1 MREIRPGAKR
11 VFDLTDKPKLSLPN
25 KPELA
30 EKPQKSV
37 APKAVVPLGAKETLA
52 TIVTQEFE
60 RAGFSKS
67 LTFDAVMARITADD
81 ALFRNI
87 ALNMIQ
93 HECRKRIKNRCRRR
107 QIEQQIRKEMQGS

>member
-1 MREIRPGAKR
+1 MKSTGTKQI
-11 VFDLTDKPKLSLPN
+11 FDLTSKPKLSLPN
-25 KPELA
+25 KPIA
-30 EKPQKSV
+30 SEKPQKSV
-37 APKAVVPLGAKETLA
+37 APKAVVPLGAKETIA

-67 LTFDAVMARITADD
+67 IAFEAVMARITADD
-81 ALFRNI
+81 TLFRNI

-93 HECRKRIKNRCRRR
+93 HECRKRIKNRYRRR